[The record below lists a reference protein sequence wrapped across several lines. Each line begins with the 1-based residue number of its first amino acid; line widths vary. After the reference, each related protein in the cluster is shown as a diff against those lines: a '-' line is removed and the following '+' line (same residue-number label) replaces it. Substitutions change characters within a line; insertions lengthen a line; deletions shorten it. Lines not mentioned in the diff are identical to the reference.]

1 MTTLAI
7 MKARIADELAR
18 SDLTSQITS
27 AITTAIEAYQTDRF
41 FFNESRTVTFS
52 TVSGQDFYGSAAN
65 GSIPDLLNIDWITI
79 LISAGNLWPLEYRP
93 PEEIDYDAGNTSS
106 TGQPYDYTYYQQQ
119 IRLYP
124 SPNQVWTVRV
134 QGQVLTAIPA
144 TDDEANNPWM
154 TYGERLIRSR
164 AKMELA
170 MHLLRDDTLAAT
182 MRGAE
187 TEAFKQLKGRTNRQV
202 SRGRIRSYG

>member
-7 MKARIADELAR
+7 MQARIADELAR
-18 SDLTSQITS
+18 TDLTSQIAS

-65 GSIPDLLNIDWITI
+65 ASIPDLLNIDWITI

-93 PEEIDYDAGNTSS
+93 PEDIDYDAGNTSS

-134 QGQVLTAIPA
+134 QGQVLAAIPA
-144 TDDEANNPWM
+144 SDAEADNPWM

-164 AKMELA
+164 AKMEIA
-170 MHLLRDDTLAAT
+170 MHVLRDDALAAT